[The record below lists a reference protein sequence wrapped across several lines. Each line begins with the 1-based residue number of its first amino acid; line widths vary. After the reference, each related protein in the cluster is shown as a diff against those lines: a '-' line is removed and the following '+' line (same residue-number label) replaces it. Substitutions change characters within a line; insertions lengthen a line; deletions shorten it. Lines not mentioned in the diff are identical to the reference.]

1 MTALTITQITA
12 QCGTDHSQTPMLDT
26 PTVLLIDKT
35 KKLLQPGTNYAIT
48 ISKLIPDEV
57 TVDTTGDKSEEH

>member
-1 MTALTITQITA
+1 MTSIIINQITA
-12 QCGTDHSQTPMLDT
+12 QCGADQAQTPMLDT

-35 KKLLQPGTNYAIT
+35 KKLLQPGTNYLIT

-57 TVDTTGDKSEEH
+57 IVNTTGDDSEEH